1 MGAAA
6 WETVSFDCYGTLVD
20 WEAGIRGAFRQ
31 AAAADGVELDGD
43 RIISAYHAIEP
54 QVQSEDYRS
63 YREVLAATAL
73 GVARRLGWHL
83 EPQRARFLAESL
95 PDWPVFPD
103 TRPALERLK
112 SRFAIAIL
120 SNVDD
125 DLLRGSIDRIGVE
138 FDWTITAE
146 RVRSYKPAPA
156 HFRAALERAG
166 GAARLLHAAA
176 SYFHD
181 IGPAAELGI
190 AAVWINR
197 KAEQAPRKGGPRHT
211 VSDLTELVDWLDK
224 LD

>member
-1 MGAAA
+1 MTAPP

-20 WEAGIRGAFRQ
+20 WETGIRDAFLR
-31 AAAADGVELDGD
+31 AAAADGVELDDGS
-43 RIISAYHAIEP
+43 IIAAYHEIEP
-54 QVQSEDYRS
+54 QVQSEEYRP

-73 GVARRLGWHL
+73 GVARRLGWPL
-83 EPQRARFLAESL
+83 EPERAGFLAESL

-125 DLLRGSIDRIGVE
+125 DLLRGSISRIGVD

-156 HFRAALERAG
+156 HLRAALARAG
-166 GAARLLHAAA
+166 GAARLLHAAQ

-181 IGPAAELGI
+181 IGPAVELGI
-190 AAVWINR
+190 PAVWVNR
-197 KAEQAPRKGGPRHT
+197 KAEGAPQQGGPLHT
-211 VSDLTELVDWLDK
+211 VADLTELVDWLEK